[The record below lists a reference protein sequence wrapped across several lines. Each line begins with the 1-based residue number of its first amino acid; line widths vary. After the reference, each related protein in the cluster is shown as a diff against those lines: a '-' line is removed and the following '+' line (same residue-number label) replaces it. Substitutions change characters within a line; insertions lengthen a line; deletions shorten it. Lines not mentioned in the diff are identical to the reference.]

1 MKASHLLFLGAAGL
15 LFASCQDELVTSSS
29 PFAPEERTAI
39 VGEFQED
46 FLEVPAYT
54 NADNLPV
61 HFSRLGFGTT
71 SRGEDNLIH
80 LGRALFYDTRLS
92 SDLSVSC
99 ASCHDQTKGFA
110 DDKAFSDGIEGRS
123 TARNSQSIN
132 NIRAYY
138 GDTGSGFF
146 WDARATSLEHQAEE
160 TMANPD
166 EMGMSLDDVAARLR
180 ATETYPILFDR
191 LANDKGISNE
201 TITQALA
208 AFTRNISSTGSKFD
222 KALDRKLR
230 SENPDQ
236 FFFGDQAVSGDFD
249 QGSIGSSVS
258 ASERYTAEENR
269 GKTLYMNNCSSC
281 HSSQLPTRLGSFNNG
296 LYPDG
301 GYEDKGVG
309 ALDNSSGFS
318 QNGVFK
324 APQLRNVA
332 LSGPYMHNGSIQTLE
347 EVVEHYSSGISSHAN
362 LSRTLAGLSLNP
374 STGKRGFNFTP
385 EEKQELLAFLH
396 TLTDTELASRE
407 ELSNPLKS

>member
-1 MKASHLLFLGAAGL
+1 MKAVHLLSLALVSLVA
-15 LFASCQDELVTSSS
+15 ASCQDELVTTTS

-39 VGEFQED
+39 TNEFEAE

-54 NADNLPV
+54 STDDLPI
-61 HFSRLGFGTT
+61 HFSRFGFGTE

-99 ASCHDQTKGFA
+99 ASCHDQAKGFA

-138 GDTGSGFF
+138 GNHGTGFF
-146 WDARATSLEHQAEE
+146 WDARANSLEHQAEE

-166 EMGMSLDDVAARLR
+166 EMGMSLNDVADRLR
-180 ATETYPILFDR
+180 ATEAYPILFDR
-191 LANDKGISNE
+191 LANDKRISNE

-222 KALDRKLR
+222 KALDLKLR
-230 SENPDQ
+230 EQGSNFSFNSADVESD
-236 FFFGDQAVSGDFD
+236 FVSG
-249 QGSIGSSVS
+249 S
-258 ASERYTAEENR
+258 ASERFTAEENA
-269 GKTLYMNNCSSC
+269 GKTLFLQNCQSC
-281 HSSQLPTRLGSFNNG
+281 HSNQLPRRLDANNNG
-296 LYPDG
+296 LYPEG

-309 ALDNSSGFS
+309 ALENAQGSNRDGW
-318 QNGVFK
+318 FK
-324 APQLRNVA
+324 TPQLRNVA
-332 LSGPYMHNGSIQTLE
+332 LTAPYMHNGSFATLE
-347 EVVEHYSSGISSHAN
+347 EVIDHYSSGIEDRSN
-362 LSRTLAGLSLNP
+362 LSNVLKQLPLEN
-374 STGKRGFNFTP
+374 GKRGFGFSQQ
-385 EEKQELLAFLH
+385 EKEQLLAFLH
-396 TLTDTELASRE
+396 TLTDTELVERE